1 MRGWNRYRKCGCYLD
16 PGEGTICEDC
26 QKAQKKDV
34 KIYVEPVHIPV
45 KNPRQQ

>member
-1 MRGWNRYRKCGCYLD
+1 MSEMWLLSGS
-16 PGEGTICEDC
+16 GEGTICEDC